1 MVVAASWCRGAPAT
15 LLPRRTRRHSA
26 LATAAHIC
34 EMDLKFF
41 LPDRAW
47 AVDMFR
53 TRSEPDETRRELAQ
67 NWKPFQ
73 QPEHKWK
80 RSLFFIRGPA
90 SNDSAMN
97 KDLHPLNQAGWAFAA
112 CLHFSQVVNMNR
124 TALELFGEQV
134 CGRDCVLNGKINS
147 DTAGR

>member
-1 MVVAASWCRGAPAT
+1 MVVAASLCRGAPAT

-26 LATAAHIC
+26 VAIAAHIC
-34 EMDLKFF
+34 EMVLKLF
-41 LPDRAW
+41 LPDCSW
-47 AVDMFR
+47 AVDMFGA
-53 TRSEPDETRRELAQ
+53 RSEPDETRRELAQ

-80 RSLFFIRGPA
+80 RSLFVIGVPA
-90 SNDSAMN
+90 SNNSTMN
-97 KDLHPLNQAGWAFAA
+97 KDLHPLNQAGWPFAA
-112 CLHFSQVVNMNR
+112 YLHFSQVVNMNR

-134 CGRDCVLNGKINS
+134 CSRDCVLNGEINS